1 MALLFYSLRCNHCV
15 KLLDIVDK
23 EKSLQS
29 VLSFHDVNQGPI
41 PQQLVPYVKNVPTL
55 FTKDNKVLTG
65 KEIFDWVKSIIPPKE
80 EELTGMSVSYGTG
93 LDNNEGGGDMFDLDS
108 YSVPLAPE
116 ITPELQAKIDKN
128 VSDAYNLAS
137 NNK

>member
-1 MALLFYSLRCNHCV
+1 MALLFYSLKCRHCT
-15 KLLDIVDK
+15 KLLNIVDK

-41 PQQLVPYVKNVPTL
+41 PPQLVPYVKSVPTL
-55 FTKDNKVLTG
+55 FTNDNKVLTG

-80 EELTGMSVSYGTG
+80 EEFSGISVSYGTG
-93 LDNNEGGGDMFDLDS
+93 LETNEGGGDMFDINN
-108 YSVPLAPE
+108 YSEPLAPE

-128 VSDAYNLAS
+128 VSDAFNLVN